1 VAANRSHFV
10 GPPPAQLP
18 LEEVLP
24 PISIDVPSVAAARQY
39 TSQLRRLWPTD
50 DAAVAL
56 DQAYRL
62 LDADTL
68 TDIVL
73 AAMTRATAPDARF
86 HMLPNP
92 RALMPDLRGRVWWE
106 LLGERLVATGIKDDP
121 VAGKRVAVSA
131 DRLRLLE
138 PNWARSELH
147 LDGHAV
153 VFAVEVEHV
162 TLAVPKTPQRKH
174 MPEVVLRRH
183 MEQIAADWPDDKPP
197 SEARLRELVQG
208 RGGWVGRDRVRE
220 AQKRYA
226 PQWSRDRGRPSG
238 GNSRK

>member
-1 VAANRSHFV
+1 VS
-10 GPPPAQLP
+10 
-18 LEEVLP
+18 LEEAS
-24 PISIDVPSVAAARQY
+24 PISIDVPSVEAARQY
-39 TSQLRRLWPTD
+39 TTQLRGLWPTD

-73 AAMTRATAPDARF
+73 AAMIRATAPDAQF
-86 HMLPNP
+86 HMRPNL
-92 RALMPDLRGRVWWE
+92 RALMPDLRARVWRE
-106 LLGERLVATGIKDDP
+106 MLDGRLVATGIKDDP

-131 DRLRLLE
+131 DRLRLMG

-147 LDGHAV
+147 LDGRTV

-162 TLAVPKTPQRKH
+162 TLAVLKTPQRKQ
-174 MPEVVLRRH
+174 MSEVVLRGH
-183 MEQIAADWPDDKPP
+183 IEQLAADWPDDRPP
-197 SEARLRELVQG
+197 SEARLWELVKG
-208 RGGWVGRDRVRE
+208 RGDWVARDRVRK